1 MNSAPIGHTSSAALT
16 WIITRKYLL
25 VTGYP
30 KEEEEEEEE
39 AESLGSLFLDL
50 NEEDATK
57 IATEAKD

>member
-1 MNSAPIGHTSSAALT
+1 MT
-16 WIITRKYLL
+16 WIITSKYLL

-30 KEEEEEEEE
+30 KEEEEVE